1 MNFIT
6 LSSALQMRPNKR
18 YLGVMLTLSA
28 FFLSFGAVNAAELTI
43 LHINDH
49 HSHLKPDS
57 RMSLTLDDTSTRV
70 KSGGMPS
77 VVAKIKQLQSENNNV
92 LKLHAG
98 DAISGSLFFYLV

>member
-6 LSSALQMRPNKR
+6 VLSARKMRPNKL
-18 YLGVMLTLSA
+18 YLVIMLTLIA

-57 RMSLTLDDTSTRV
+57 
-70 KSGGMPS
+70 P
-77 VVAKIKQLQSENNNV
+77 
-92 LKLHAG
+92 
-98 DAISGSLFFYLV
+98 